1 MGDGLISRMMRALR
15 LDATLYREV
24 AGPGGST
31 RQATLVVLL
40 TAVAAG
46 TEGLWVSA
54 SGAGL
59 IAATHMLAWP
69 VWAAGLWLISVRL
82 RTPSGDTRGFQQV
95 ARAIAFAQ
103 TPGVF
108 FALGPILYF
117 TLESLAG
124 TVRSLVFVW
133 VLVGTFLAVRE
144 SLGLSNGRALGA
156 LVAVGAAI
164 AALLGPA
171 IVFASVWA
179 LFPQLGMG
187 PMAALVSYG
196 VFDFNLG
203 LGLIRAVARLILPA
217 AFEVIAQ

>member
-1 MGDGLISRMMRALR
+1 MRNGLIGRMLRALR
-15 LDATLYREV
+15 LDASLYREV
-24 AGPGGST
+24 SAPDVDT
-31 RQATLVVLL
+31 RQAMLVVLL
-40 TAVAAG
+40 TAAAAG
-46 TEGLWVSA
+46 TEGLWVGA

-59 IAATHMLAWP
+59 IAITHMLAWP
-69 VWAAGLWLISVRL
+69 VWAAGLWLVGVRL
-82 RTPSGDTRGFQQV
+82 RTPSGETPGVQQV

-108 FALGPILYF
+108 FALSPIYLWSLGPLG
-117 TLESLAG
+117 G

-171 IVFASVWA
+171 IVFATVWA
-179 LFPQLGMG
+179 LIPQLGMG
-187 PMAALVSYG
+187 RMVALVSYG

-203 LGLIRAVARLILPA
+203 LGLMNAVMRLVLPA
-217 AFEVIAQ
+217 AFEVIA

>member
-1 MGDGLISRMMRALR
+1 MGNGFISRLLRALR
-15 LDATLYREV
+15 LDASLYREV
-24 AGPGGST
+24 SAPDGNT
-31 RQATLVVLL
+31 RQAALVVLL
-40 TAVAAG
+40 TAAAAG

-59 IAATHMLAWP
+59 IAVTHMLAWP
-69 VWAAGLWLISVRL
+69 VWAAGLWLVGVRL
-82 RTPSGDTRGFQQV
+82 RTPSGETPGLQQV

-103 TPGVF
+103 APGVF
-108 FALGPILYF
+108 FALAPILYV
-117 TLESLAG
+117 TLGPLAG

-133 VLVGTFLAVRE
+133 VMVGTFLAVRE

-171 IVFASVWA
+171 IIFATVWA

-187 PMAALVSYG
+187 PMVALVSYG

-203 LGLIRAVARLILPA
+203 LGLINAVMRLVLPA
-217 AFEVIAQ
+217 AFEVIA

>member
-1 MGDGLISRMMRALR
+1 MGDGLVGRMVRALR

-40 TAVAAG
+40 TAAAAG
-46 TEGLWVSA
+46 TEVWWVGA

-59 IAATHMLAWP
+59 IAITHMVAWP
-69 VWAAGLWLISVRL
+69 VWAAGLWLVGVRL
-82 RTPSGDTRGFQQV
+82 RTPSGETPGFQQV

-108 FALGPILYF
+108 FALSPFLLW
-117 TLESLAG
+117 TLEPLAG

-133 VLVGTFLAVRE
+133 VMVGTLLAVRE
-144 SLGLSNGRALGA
+144 SLELSNGRTLGA
-156 LVAVGAAI
+156 LVAVGAVI
-164 AALLGPA
+164 AALLGPV
-171 IVFASVWA
+171 ITFLTLWA
-179 LFPQLGMG
+179 LLPHVTMG
-187 PMAALVSYG
+187 PIVALVSCG

-203 LGLIRAVARLILPA
+203 LGLINAVMRLVLPA
-217 AFEVIAQ
+217 AFEVIA